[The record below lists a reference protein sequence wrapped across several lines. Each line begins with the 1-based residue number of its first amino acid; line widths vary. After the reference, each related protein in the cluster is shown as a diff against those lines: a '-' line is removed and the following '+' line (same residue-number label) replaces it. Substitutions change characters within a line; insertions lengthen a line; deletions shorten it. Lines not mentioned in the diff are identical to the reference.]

1 MLKYHLGEL
10 WAKWIK
16 AENSQE
22 WKQRDQVR
30 CSHGHPGEIIVL
42 EVMMVVEMDIWSTL
56 KLKLTV
62 LSDGLDPCGWW
73 EGSING
79 ESKRSEAF
87 GKHETA
93 VAETFSSVGSLGW
106 LRLSISCYR
115 GGNTPK
121 RRIFSKVIEAI
132 PLTCWYPVQCY
143 VPYSL
148 NRGSIACKRTKNE
161 PLQLFIPTAPT
172 SPLAFP
178 WGQNFSGFRW
188 PS

>member
-1 MLKYHLGEL
+1 MLKYHSGEL

-16 AENSQE
+16 AENRQE

-30 CSHGHPGEIIVL
+30 CFHGHPGEIIAL

-62 LSDGLDPCGWW
+62 LADGLDPCGWG

-87 GKHETA
+87 GKHESA
-93 VAETFSSVGSLGW
+93 LAEPFSSVGSLGW
-106 LRLSISCYR
+106 LRLSVSCYK

-121 RRIFSKVIEAI
+121 RRIFSKAIEAI
-132 PLTCWYPVQCY
+132 PLACWYTVRCY
-143 VPYSL
+143 ALYCL
-148 NRGSIACKRTKNE
+148 NQGSIACKRTENE

-172 SPLAFP
+172 SPSAFP
-178 WGQNFSGFRW
+178 WGQNFSMFRW
-188 PS
+188 P